1 MDYKAILTRPEA
13 YIGQNLNIPPELKQ
27 NAQRLCWEYNQT
39 PPDQPERRRELL
51 EQLFGSCHPLTFV
64 EPTFHCDYGF
74 NIHTHGLTVINYNCV
89 ILDTSPVEIGAGSV
103 VTHDIPAGMVAAGAP
118 CRPIRPVTEADRVAP
133 DRITF

>member
-64 EPTFHCDYGF
+64 VPS
-74 NIHTHGLTVINYNCV
+74 L
-89 ILDTSPVEIGAGSV
+89 S
-103 VTHDIPAGMVAAGAP
+103 
-118 CRPIRPVTEADRVAP
+118 
-133 DRITF
+133 